1 MRTRRR
7 VLFIKNG
14 RLYVLDGEIQPYGK
28 IEIMTF
34 PLRCSELPY
43 NEAANPFRIPLR
55 KIDWARKELVGICTT
70 EEEANDMMDYY
81 LESTRIIS
89 ENRRSYADT

>member
-1 MRTRRR
+1 MHRR
-7 VLFIKNG
+7 VLFRKNG
-14 RLYVLDGEIQPYGK
+14 RLYILEGKTQSYGK

-43 NEAANPFRIPLR
+43 SEVVNLFHIPVQ
-55 KIDWARKELVGICTT
+55 KIDWTRKEFVGICTT
-70 EEEANDMMDYY
+70 EEEANDMIDYY
-81 LESTRIIS
+81 LESTWITS